1 MSSDNSNLIWANLF
15 DLIAK
20 VIKYGDSDVRK
31 ALRSAASE
39 IRFTSRIDSMND
51 IWGIVTK
58 QLENRTNSNKAYKVK
73 DELELLTDLL
83 RSPLWQ
89 YLSDPPTRYYVYP
102 YGAMLGDVIFN
113 IGRKFDSWYCFE
125 LWGLKYGQNR
135 NYYHLKFNKTLKAF
149 WKLNIPYKYIK
160 RMSGIRLKAYLRS
173 VPYYS
178 TRIYDLTFHKNIKGN
193 NLSDCIHIS
202 PDRHVDLSIS
212 VYTSAKKRSVD
223 HDVAYTLRHKDFLTI
238 LTGLIHDYIH
248 YSRLVSAEAGQ
259 R

>member
-15 DLIAK
+15 DFIVK
-20 VIKYGDSDVRK
+20 VIKYGDTDVRK

-39 IRFTSRIDSMND
+39 IRLTPRIDSMND
-51 IWGIVTK
+51 IWGIFTK
-58 QLENRTNSNKAYKVK
+58 QLENRTNSNKFHKVK
-73 DELELLTDLL
+73 DEVELIADLL
-83 RSPLWQ
+83 RTPLWQ
-89 YLSDPPTRYYVYP
+89 YLSDPATRYDIYP

-125 LWGLKYGQNR
+125 LWALKYGQNR

-149 WKLNIPYKYIK
+149 RKLNIPFRYIK

-193 NLSDCIHIS
+193 NLSECIHIS
-202 PDRHVDLSIS
+202 PDRHIDLSIS
-212 VYTSAKKRSVD
+212 VYTSAKKKRVD
-223 HDVAYTLRHKDFLTI
+223 HEVKYTLRHKDFLII

-248 YSRLVSAEAGQ
+248 YSRLVSAEARQ